1 VNEFLTIP
9 TLMPAF
15 VPAFAPAFAPASPTA
30 FTLALSEPLS
40 TAIILMVFGL
50 MLAFSVAFGRP
61 LERLGVPV
69 VLLFMIVGMIA
80 GSEGIGGIEFTDYEL
95 AYRLGTLA
103 LVMILFDGGLNTSLA
118 VIRRAVVPAGV
129 LATLGVI
136 ATAGLTAVGARLLGL
151 GWKEALLL
159 GAIVSSTDA
168 ATVFAVLRGGKLHL
182 KERVGTTLEL
192 ESGINDPMAVLMTAM
207 LVETFASAAP
217 STWRL
222 LIDVPIQLVVGTI
235 IGIGIGLGGRW
246 FLGRLTLSTVGLY
259 PVMTISLALLAF
271 GFATICQGSG
281 FLAVYAAGVV
291 LGNGALPYR
300 SGLARVHDAIAWLSQ
315 IGMFGMLGLLVFPS
329 QLVTVWWMGLAIAL
343 FLAFVARPL
352 AVALCLVP
360 LKIPRNEIVYIGWVG
375 LRGAVPI
382 VLATYPMLGGV
393 PGADRLFHIVFFIV
407 VVNAFI
413 PGSTVRLATRIGR
426 MDRPQNPTPNAVLEI
441 NARRSLDG
449 ELLSFHIDRS
459 LAVCDAALSQVKFP
473 SRASVI
479 LLVRGEEMIA
489 PRGDTVLL
497 AGDHVYV
504 FCKSE
509 DRPYIELMFGRPL
522 EVPDA

>member
-1 VNEFLTIP
+1 
-9 TLMPAF
+9 
-15 VPAFAPAFAPASPTA
+15 
-30 FTLALSEPLS
+30 
-40 TAIILMVFGL
+40 
-50 MLAFSVAFGRP
+50 
-61 LERLGVPV
+61 
-69 VLLFMIVGMIA
+69 
-80 GSEGIGGIEFTDYEL
+80 
-95 AYRLGTLA
+95 
-103 LVMILFDGGLNTSLA
+103 
-118 VIRRAVVPAGV
+118 
-129 LATLGVI
+129 
-136 ATAGLTAVGARLLGL
+136 
-151 GWKEALLL
+151 
-159 GAIVSSTDA
+159 
-168 ATVFAVLRGGKLHL
+168 
-182 KERVGTTLEL
+182 
-192 ESGINDPMAVLMTAM
+192 
-207 LVETFASAAP
+207 
-217 STWRL
+217 
-222 LIDVPIQLVVGTI
+222 
-235 IGIGIGLGGRW
+235 
-246 FLGRLTLSTVGLY
+246 
-259 PVMTISLALLAF
+259 
-271 GFATICQGSG
+271 
-281 FLAVYAAGVV
+281 
-291 LGNGALPYR
+291 
-300 SGLARVHDAIAWLSQ
+300 
-315 IGMFGMLGLLVFPS
+315 
-329 QLVTVWWMGLAIAL
+329 
-343 FLAFVARPL
+343 
-352 AVALCLVP
+352 
-360 LKIPRNEIVYIGWVG
+360 
-375 LRGAVPI
+375 VPI